1 MKKRIMALFLAMA
14 MVVTA
19 TACGKGYKVGDNGE
33 VYNDYIKIKKWKE
46 LEVERVDPTPVT
58 DEDVNMSIESDLQT
72 LAETVDITDR
82 AAAMGDQVVID
93 YEGKLDGVAFDGG
106 TASDQT
112 ITLGEAGFIDGF
124 ETGIVGHKPGDKF
137 DLPLTFPTDYGNADL
152 AGKAVVFTITLD
164 KIQEVVI
171 PELNEESVAK
181 LSDKAKTIDEYKAQ
195 VKADLEKSNQES
207 ADAQMMSNA
216 FTAFMEQCEVI
227 EYPKERL
234 EETIET
240 VTEVYTAQ
248 LEQMASMYYGMTL
261 EQLKESYGM
270 SEEELIGASFEDIA
284 KEQLLAELAVELI
297 EKVEKLDFSDEAYEK
312 FLEEQATQYGYEDGA
327 AVEEAYEEMYGEDSF
342 KLAFKQEKV
351 AEFLYKNCVIVEP
364 KETET
369 ETDTQ
374 TGTETEEGDETD
386 SSDTVT
392 E

>member
-19 TACGKGYKVGDNGE
+19 TACGKGYKVGDKGE

-72 LAETVDITDR
+72 LITYVDTKEQ
-82 AAAMGDQVVID
+82 AAKMGDKVTID
-93 YEGKLDGVAFDGG
+93 YVGKVDGKEFEGGKDTNA
-106 TASDQT
+106 
-112 ITLGEAGFIDGF
+112 TLILGQGKFLEKF
-124 ETGIVGHKPGDKF
+124 EEGIVGHKAGEVF
-137 DLPLTFPTDYGNADL
+137 DVAFTFPEGYGEDL
-152 AGKAVVFTITLD
+152 SGKDVVFTMTLH
-164 KIQEVVI
+164 KVEAEVI
-171 PELNEESVAK
+171 PELNDETVAK
-181 LSDKAKTIDEYKAQ
+181 LSDKAKTVDEYKAQ

-207 ADAQMMSNA
+207 AEAQMLSNA

-240 VTEVYTAQ
+240 VTEIYTAQ
-248 LEQMASMYYGMTL
+248 LEQMASYYGMTL

-270 SEEELIGASFEDIA
+270 SEEQLLGASFEDIA
-284 KEQLLAELAVELI
+284 KQQLLSELAVELI
-297 EKVEKLDFSDEAYEK
+297 QKVEKLDFSDEAYEK

-351 AEFLYKNCVIVEP
+351 AKILYKNCVIVEP

-374 TGTETEEGDETD
+374 TGTETEEGDEAD